1 MKYRLLGRTGLLVSE
16 LCLGTMTFG
25 GKGFWE
31 VIGQS
36 GQDVA
41 NDIVARSIDAGINF
55 IDTADVYSS
64 GESETILGKAL
75 AGHARDRLVIA
86 TKVRGRMDEDVNAVG
101 LSRFHV
107 MNSVEASLKRLDT
120 DYIDLYQIHGYDAVT
135 PLDETLRALDDLV
148 RQGKVRYIGAS
159 NLAAWQLMKALGL
172 SDKLGIARFE
182 SLQAYYTIAGR
193 DLEREV
199 IPLVQDQQVGIMVW
213 SPLAGGLLSGKFGR
227 DGSGPEGSRRVSF
240 DFPFVDK
247 DRAFDCV
254 DVMRDVG
261 DELGISVARVA
272 LAWLLHQ
279 RAVTTVIIGARNMD
293 QLEDNL
299 AAVDV
304 RLSEDQLARLDEV
317 SRLPAEYPQWMV
329 ARQAGAA
336 CQNRPRDSE
345 RRGESLQPL
354 TSVPIPRQTCS

>member
-41 NDIVARSIDAGINF
+41 NDIVARAMDAGINF
-55 IDTADVYSS
+55 IDTANVYSF

-75 AGHARDRLVIA
+75 AGRPRDKVVIA
-86 TKVRGRMDEDVNAVG
+86 TKVRGRMNEDVNAVG
-101 LSRFHV
+101 LSRFHI
-107 MNSVEASLKRLDT
+107 MNSVEASLKRLGT
-120 DYIDLYQIHGYDAVT
+120 DYIDLYQIHGFDAVT

-148 RQGKVRYIGAS
+148 HQGKVRYIGAS

-172 SDKLGIARFE
+172 SDKLGLARFE

-199 IPLVQDQQVGIMVW
+199 IPLVQDQQVGVMVW
-213 SPLAGGLLSGKFGR
+213 SPLAGGLLTGKFQR
-227 DGSGPEGSRRVSF
+227 DGSGPEGSRRASF
-240 DFPFVDK
+240 DFPFVDR

-254 DVMRDVG
+254 DVMREVG
-261 DELGISVARVA
+261 NEQGVSVARIA

-279 RAVTTVIIGARNMD
+279 SAVTTVIIGAKNMD

-299 AAVDV
+299 QAVDV
-304 RLSEDQLARLDEV
+304 QLSADQLARLNEV
-317 SRLPAEYPQWMV
+317 SQLPREYPQWMV
-329 ARQAGAA
+329 ARQGTGRLPEA
-336 CQNRPRDSE
+336 E
-345 RRGESLQPL
+345 
-354 TSVPIPRQTCS
+354 